1 MKTRWTKQ
9 RMLAG
14 TLGLLIAAPFA
25 AEVASGQA
33 DFYYT
38 DAGSNKRVT
47 TTDNWSTSPTEIIQ
61 PAAEPGALDNL
72 FFNMDGVNSSNP
84 HLAAGNRAF
93 NSVNFRSSG
102 TVQFDAAGFTSENDR
117 FLLVGSGGFNVLSGA
132 GPVTVGTSGNNAQRI
147 LTRFTSLNSSLVNES
162 DSLLTFNRN
171 VIGFHDENETG
182 TLTISG
188 SGSGGILFNANVNDR
203 NADTNLAVI
212 INRTGENA
220 GDVIF
225 DGNARYSGST
235 TITSGGLL
243 INADLE
249 SSGVTVQNGGRIGG
263 EGTVFNDL
271 HFEEGG
277 QFDFRP
283 QSALT
288 VNGNVTF
295 SNFGIENVLA
305 NWDTLELDISH
316 TLIAGTFDL
325 TGVNDVGSEN
335 AVAVGETGR
344 SAYFEEGSLSMVVI
358 PEPSTLG
365 LIGLGLGIGA
375 LARRRLKA

>member
-203 NADTNLAVI
+203 NADTNLSVI
-212 INRTGENA
+212 INRTGANA
-220 GDVIF
+220 GDVTF
-225 DGNARYSGST
+225 AGNARYTGST
-235 TITSGGLL
+235 TIQSGGL
-243 INADLE
+243 IVNADLE
-249 SSGVTVQNGGRIGG
+249 SSGVTVQDGGRIGG

-271 HFEEGG
+271 HFEEGA
-277 QFDFRP
+277 QFDF
-283 QSALT
+283 STSLT
-288 VNGNVTF
+288 LNVNGTVTF
-295 SNFGIENVLA
+295 DGFGIANVVADWASLDLNTPYTLIDGDINVANLA
-305 NWDTLELDISH
+305 NLGSGAAAE
-316 TLIAGTFDL
+316 
-325 TGVNDVGSEN
+325 VGN
-335 AVAVGETGR
+335 GR
-344 SAYFEEGSLSMVVI
+344 SAYFEEDSLNMTVI
-358 PEPSTLG
+358 PEPNTLG
-365 LIGLGLGIGA
+365 LIGLALGMGA
-375 LARRRLKA
+375 LARRRLIA